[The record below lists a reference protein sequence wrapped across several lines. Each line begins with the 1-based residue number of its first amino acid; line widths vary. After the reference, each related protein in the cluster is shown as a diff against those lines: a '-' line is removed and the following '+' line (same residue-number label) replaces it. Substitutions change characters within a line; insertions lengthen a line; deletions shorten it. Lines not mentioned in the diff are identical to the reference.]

1 VTNIIENSMCDVFHY
16 RHRRQLINA
25 SRKGHLMSPIKLA
38 AMLVMP
44 MAFFCSIAAAQE
56 RPSPEPQIQAS
67 IAVKDEVYGSYVP
80 YKGPVL
86 KPVSTP
92 TPPPVANTAPVA
104 CNTEWVEDK
113 VYGSYVPYQGPP
125 LKSTSC
131 LTNTQPASINSPQ
144 HASPVLK
151 APPKEEA
158 SEALPLPPAPK
169 AAPPVV
175 AAADTPPPNCVTN
188 SQTTHGGPSDSAATP
203 PKDEF
208 YGMYVPYTGPPLK
221 SSPQQVAADAPSPPA
236 CTTVAALPQPRLD
249 SPAANEI
256 ALAAPSP
263 TSAPLP
269 SAPPIGDPSGGAPA
283 GGSGYI
289 RVMPAPIPEKQPLQI
304 KPFRSVAIGVKA
316 DTLGAGLEL
325 ATPLSHSFNL
335 RSSFN
340 VLPFNYGFSIDG
352 VNYNARFHLQSSEAV
367 LDWFPLHG
375 SFHVSPGVLYAKNSL
390 SGTTSVGPGQ
400 SFTLGNQPFINSVD
414 DPAHGSASVIY
425 PHKVAPMLLFGFGN
439 IIPRNG
445 SHFSFPVEFGAAYTG
460 APQMSVSLNGTACTK
475 DGCANFGTNTQAQT
489 FLKQEVNDLNSDL
502 RSFPFYPVVSIG
514 VAYHFYSSSHHAPN
528 D

>member
-1 VTNIIENSMCDVFHY
+1 MCDVFHY

-67 IAVKDEVYGSYVP
+67 VAVKDEVYGSYVP

-144 HASPVLK
+144 QASPVLK

-175 AAADTPPPNCVTN
+175 AAADAPPPNCVTN
-188 SQTTHGGPSDSAATP
+188 SQATHGGPSDSAATP

-289 RVMPAPIPEKQPLQI
+289 RVVPAPIPEKQPLQI
-304 KPFRSVAIGVKA
+304 KPFRSVAVGVKA
-316 DTLGAGLEL
+316 DTLGAGRRVSDSFVPQLQPPLQLQCL
-325 ATPLSHSFNL
+325 ALQL
-335 RSSFN
+335 R
-340 VLPFNYGFSIDG
+340 I
-352 VNYNARFHLQSSEAV
+352 
-367 LDWFPLHG
+367 LH
-375 SFHVSPGVLYAKNSL
+375 
-390 SGTTSVGPGQ
+390 
-400 SFTLGNQPFINSVD
+400 
-414 DPAHGSASVIY
+414 
-425 PHKVAPMLLFGFGN
+425 
-439 IIPRNG
+439 R
-445 SHFSFPVEFGAAYTG
+445 
-460 APQMSVSLNGTACTK
+460 
-475 DGCANFGTNTQAQT
+475 
-489 FLKQEVNDLNSDL
+489 
-502 RSFPFYPVVSIG
+502 RS
-514 VAYHFYSSSHHAPN
+514 
-528 D
+528 